1 MFKIDTTGDG
11 WERLRRLMSDYE
23 KRASMLQLVATKRI
37 VDIFLKHLKT
47 FIPEDMKKYKDSL
60 KVVQITGVDEG
71 NAFAI
76 VSEADKGN
84 TEDLDLETTAVYI
97 VNKSKSKL
105 LNILE
110 EFSPWTLDTL
120 PLGFDKDDAE
130 IVYRNITKGE
140 FLRLREEKGEIIF
153 NIKGILVRHGGK
165 QPSINSARDMVGMA
179 AMPDLAF
186 QVIRMELGLGV
197 KRIPHWSRSLK
208 ELEKWVRNDFLKS
221 GIFQDYLTDEKFNKH
236 NESADS
242 ITEEDMRYDNFKKQF
257 SDFENKIKSL
267 L

>member
-1 MFKIDTTGDG
+1 MFKIDVAGNG
-11 WERLRRLMSDYE
+11 WKRLRQLMVDYE
-23 KRASMLQLVATKRI
+23 KRSSMLQLVATKRI
-37 VDIFLKHLKT
+37 VDIFLEHLKG
-47 FIPEDMKKYKDSL
+47 FIPDDMKTYKESL
-60 KVVQITGVDEG
+60 RVVKIVGLDEG
-71 NAFAI
+71 ITFAI
-76 VSEADKGN
+76 VSDADKDN

-120 PLGFDKDDAE
+120 PIGFNPKDAE

-140 FLRLREEKGEIIF
+140 FLRLRDERRQTLF
-153 NIKGILVRHGGK
+153 NIKDFLVRYGGK
-165 QPSINSARDMVGMA
+165 EPSVNSARDIMDIS

-197 KRIPHWSRSLK
+197 KRIPHWSRALR

-221 GIFQDYLTDEKFNKH
+221 GIFQDYLADEKFNKYK
-236 NESADS
+236 ESEDS
-242 ITEEDMRYDNFKKQF
+242 ITNEDMSYDGFKKQF
-257 SDFENKIKSL
+257 SDFEQKIKKLS
-267 L
+267 